1 MDFQITFLND
11 LEDEFEELEAEFIE
25 AYSWLNAIQI
35 AELKALDK
43 KKLLSGV
50 DRLK

>member
-11 LEDEFEELEAEFIE
+11 LDDEFEDFEAEFIE

-35 AELKALDK
+35 AELKAVEK
-43 KKLLSGV
+43 NKFLSGV